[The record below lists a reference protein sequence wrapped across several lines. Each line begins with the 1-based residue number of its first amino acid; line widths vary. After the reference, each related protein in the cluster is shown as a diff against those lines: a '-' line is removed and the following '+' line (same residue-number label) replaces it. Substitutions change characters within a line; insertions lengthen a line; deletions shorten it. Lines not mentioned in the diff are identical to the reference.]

1 MLRNASFGFGENPLE
16 LRSSHQGNMRMRMVM
31 VNWKL
36 ELSLR
41 KTSLVFGMKI
51 QTRVDCSIETYKVI
65 FNHSYYKFFEI

>member
-31 VNWKL
+31 VNWNL
-36 ELSLR
+36 ELSLA
-41 KTSLVFGMKI
+41 FGMKI
-51 QTRVDCSIETYKVI
+51 QTRVDCSVETYKVI

>member
-51 QTRVDCSIETYKVI
+51 QTVETYKVI